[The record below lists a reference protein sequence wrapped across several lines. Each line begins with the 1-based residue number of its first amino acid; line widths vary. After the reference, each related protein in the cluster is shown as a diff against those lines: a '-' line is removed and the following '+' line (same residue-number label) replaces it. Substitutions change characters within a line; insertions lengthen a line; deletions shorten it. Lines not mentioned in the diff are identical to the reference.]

1 GEKFLF
7 LSADGDF
14 EKEFLDAHNTYRQKH
29 GAPPLTMSRELSR
42 SAQKWAEK
50 LLAAK
55 ILKHSDTDDGENLF
69 YASIM
74 DWIIPSSDITFC
86 FSGNEAVDKWYNEI
100 EKYKFSRPGFQSS
113 TGHFTQVVWKSSKEL
128 GLGVATDGRTII
140 VVGQYHPAGN
150 VTNPGYFQENVLPE
164 GTPADPVNKGGI
176 SDSVTQRLFFGSPA
190 DGDFEKEFL
199 DAHNTYRQKHGAPP
213 LTMSRELSRAAQK
226 WAEKL
231 LAANILKHSD
241 TDDGENLF
249 YASSN
254 EAVDKWYN
262 EIEKYKFSR
271 PGFQSGTGHFTQVV
285 WKSSKEL
292 GLGVATDGRTIIVVG
307 QYHPAGNVTNPGYFQ
322 ENVLPEG
329 TPADPVNKG
338 VEKVTSANQLCFGSP
353 ADGDFEKEFLD
364 AHNTYRQKHGAPPL
378 TMSRELSISA
388 QKWAEKLLAANILKH
403 SDTDD
408 GENLFYASSSSP
420 KKYSAVDKWYNE
432 IEKYKFSRPGFQ
444 SGTGHF
450 TQVVWKSSKEL
461 GLGVATDGRT
471 IIVVGQYHPAGNF
484 TNPGYFQ
491 ENVLPE
497 GPTTPAELVQRFKG
511 LRA

>member
-1 GEKFLF
+1 MA
-7 LSADGDF
+7 ADGDF

-69 YASIM
+69 YAS
-74 DWIIPSSDITFC
+74 SSSPKKY
-86 FSGNEAVDKWYNEI
+86 SG
-100 EKYKFSRPGFQSS
+100 
-113 TGHFTQVVWKSSKEL
+113 
-128 GLGVATDGRTII
+128 
-140 VVGQYHPAGN
+140 
-150 VTNPGYFQENVLPE
+150 
-164 GTPADPVNKGGI
+164 
-176 SDSVTQRLFFGSPA
+176 
-190 DGDFEKEFL
+190 
-199 DAHNTYRQKHGAPP
+199 
-213 LTMSRELSRAAQK
+213 
-226 WAEKL
+226 
-231 LAANILKHSD
+231 
-241 TDDGENLF
+241 
-249 YASSN
+249 N

-338 VEKVTSANQLCFGSP
+338 AGKPQKDSLDPQGRDGKLQPSSGK

-420 KKYSAVDKWYNE
+420 KKYSGNEAVDKWYNE